1 MVLSKIL
8 IGGGG
13 GETEVPNT
21 PPPKFFNSFL
31 SIVVVQCNC
40 FAHLRNNTV
49 GKTGIDTTGLV
60 HEHLFKDLGYTARA
74 AAHI

>member
-1 MVLSKIL
+1 MVLSKIF

-13 GETEVPNT
+13 RDGGT
-21 PPPKFFNSFL
+21 PQNF
-31 SIVVVQCNC
+31 SILFWSILVVQCNF

-60 HEHLFKDLGYTARA
+60 HEHLFIDLGYTARA